1 MKLNLS
7 ILRVI
12 CFLSTAVFFSGVHAQ
27 ANPISALGSS
37 LQNLGHSLSSL
48 AHGGPAKSA
57 GAWNQAASVPWNPE
71 IQWPA
76 TGRRQA
82 EASFNEALPVIKATL
97 SILACIPYSKTYT
110 DNLGVEEEAGWRALL
125 PYDVDHGNVRMNGEA
140 YGTPMAQMQYH
151 DQQACLA
158 IKSLDVDM
166 PARNAISANVLYVAA
181 DSGETTSYR
190 YTYLKTYDGEW
201 RFAHYEKS
209 N

>member
-1 MKLNLS
+1 MKINLGF
-7 ILRVI
+7 LRLT
-12 CFLSTAVFFSGVHAQ
+12 CFVGLLVVFTGLHAQ

-48 AHGGPAKSA
+48 AHGNQANSA
-57 GAWNQAASVPWNPE
+57 GAWNQSASVPWNPE

-82 EASFNEALPVIKATL
+82 EASFNAALPVIKATL
-97 SILACIPYSKTYT
+97 SILACIPYPRTHT
-110 DNLGVEEEAGWRALL
+110 DNLGVAEEAGWRALL
-125 PYDVDHGNVRMNGEA
+125 PYDVDHGNVRMNGEL

-151 DQQACLA
+151 DQQGCLA
-158 IKSLDVDM
+158 IKSLEVAM
-166 PARNAISANVLYVAA
+166 PARNAITTNVLYLAT

-190 YTYLKTYDGEW
+190 YTYLKTHDGEW
-201 RFAHYEKS
+201 RLAHYETS